1 MTNSHVRTILDCLV
15 TMELNKFTKV
25 KPLPLLRRVQME
37 FDHFAQQV
45 FASLNVRKKTM
56 ATYQSMY
63 RCHISGYLGRTE
75 IAEVTRTSIKEVIV
89 GLPPQTAQMT
99 LAVIKLLFREA
110 MELELI
116 EKSPVHGVRGPRVQ
130 VRPRKFMTW
139 DEIDKTHF
147 GRWNHH
153 IRFLALHGLRW
164 SEAVALTPSDIRGGK
179 IYVTKSIHGDTK
191 SRAGIR
197 VVPLIGEFREF
208 PRHPRTLRKAL
219 KPHGITI
226 HSLRHTYAYIL
237 KSQGIHVTTAQKLLG
252 HSDPKITLSVYTRVL
267 DTEIDDVGKVI
278 SLMAQRAHSL
288 EMSESFT
295 PQKQRKSMVLAD
307 QLANR

>member
-1 MTNSHVRTILDCLV
+1 
-15 TMELNKFTKV
+15 MELDKFAT
-25 KPLPLLRRVQME
+25 
-37 FDHFAQQV
+37 QV
-45 FASLNVRKKTM
+45 FASLNVRKKTL

-63 RCHISGYLGRTE
+63 KCHVSEFLGHIDIE
-75 IAEVTRTSIKEVIV
+75 HVTRTSIKEAIF

-130 VRPRKFMTW
+130 VRPKKFMTW
-139 DEIDKTHF
+139 DEIEKTNF
-147 GRWNHH
+147 GRWNHQ

-164 SEAVALTPSDIRGGK
+164 SEAVALTPADIRDGK

-197 VVPLIGEFREF
+197 VVPLIGEFKVF
-208 PRHPRTLRKAL
+208 PLHPRTLRKAL

-267 DTEIDDVGKVI
+267 DTEIDEAGVI
-278 SLMAQRAHSL
+278 LNLLAKKGHSS

-295 PQKQRKSMVLAD
+295 PQKQHKSVVRTD

>member
-1 MTNSHVRTILDCLV
+1 
-15 TMELNKFTKV
+15 MELDKFAT
-25 KPLPLLRRVQME
+25 
-37 FDHFAQQV
+37 QV
-45 FASLNVRKKTM
+45 FASLNVRKKTL

-63 RCHISGYLGRTE
+63 KCHVSEFLGHIDIE
-75 IAEVTRTSIKEVIV
+75 HVTRTSIKEAIF

-130 VRPRKFMTW
+130 VRPKKFMTW
-139 DEIDKTHF
+139 DEIEKTNF
-147 GRWNHH
+147 GRWNHQ

-164 SEAVALTPSDIRGGK
+164 SEAVALTPADIRDGK

-197 VVPLIGEFREF
+197 VVPLIGEFKEF

-252 HSDPKITLSVYTRVL
+252 HSDPKITLSVYTRVF
-267 DTEIDDVGKVI
+267 DTEIDEAGVI
-278 SLMAQRAHSL
+278 LNLLAKKGHSS
-288 EMSESFT
+288 EMREQQPVKNTFNDS
-295 PQKQRKSMVLAD
+295 PAD
-307 QLANR
+307 QSEPLIYAAFAV

>member
-1 MTNSHVRTILDCLV
+1 
-15 TMELNKFTKV
+15 MELD
-25 KPLPLLRRVQME
+25 Q
-37 FDHFAQQV
+37 FAKQV
-45 FASLNVRKKTM
+45 FASLSVRKKTL
-56 ATYQSMY
+56 ATYRSMY
-63 RCHISGYLGRTE
+63 KCHVSAKIGQIEVSEISRS
-75 IAEVTRTSIKEVIV
+75 SIKETIY

-130 VRPRKFMTW
+130 IRPRKFMTW
-139 DEIDKTHF
+139 EEIQKTHF

-164 SEAVALTPSDIRGGK
+164 SEAVALTSADIRDGK

-197 VVPLIGEFREF
+197 VVPLIGEFKEF

-219 KPHGITI
+219 KPYGITI

-267 DTEIDDVGKVI
+267 DTEIDDAGKVI
-278 SLMAQRAHSL
+278 SLMAHRAHSS

-295 PQKQRKSMVLAD
+295 PQKQRNSMVLAD
-307 QLANR
+307 